1 MTIPRTATP
10 TLTFVDEYC
19 SRYQDLF
26 PDVRSYEQFKLLHV
40 GLLADLPRKSLPA
53 IAKAVGLPDAQAL
66 HHFLTASPW
75 SADALRQQRLALTK
89 QVVGDR
95 PLTVCIDETGDRKK
109 GTTTDYVAR
118 QYLGNVGKIDN
129 GMVSVNLYGVV
140 DNIPL
145 PLTFSVFKPE
155 KRLKPTDTYHSKPQ
169 IAIRLVRDLVAH
181 GFTINVVVADALYGE
196 SGPLV
201 SALDELRLPY
211 VVAIR
216 QNHGMLLPPGQR
228 VRANRW
234 RRFERHFTD
243 GTSEV
248 RWVREWMYGVRRRIR
263 FFELTTDPTTLP
275 LETTQFVMTNVA
287 GNVWATV
294 GNVYGLRTWIEYG
307 FKQAKQALGWADYR
321 LTEYAA
327 IERWWELVMS
337 AYLLVSM
344 HALQWRV
351 AQRDPT
357 RAAPPSPTQHRWWT
371 PGQNWAQVLTNLR
384 LVLHPFVYFCW
395 LLPWMQVLDLSQ
407 LRVGFEPLLAAM
419 NQFHA
424 LLPL

>member
-1 MTIPRTATP
+1 MTSPRPDTATV
-10 TLTFVDEYC
+10 TFIDQYC
-19 SRYQDLF
+19 AQYQNLF
-26 PDVRSYEQFKLLHV
+26 PDVRSFEHFKLLHV

-53 IAKAVGLPDAQAL
+53 IAKAVGQSDPQAL
-66 HHFLTASPW
+66 HHFFTESPW
-75 SADALRQQRLALTK
+75 SVDVLRQRRLALVK

-95 PLTVCIDETGDRKK
+95 PLTLCIDETGDRKK

-129 GMVSVNLYGVV
+129 GMVSVNLYGVI
-140 DNIPL
+140 DNIPV

-169 IAIRLVRDLVAH
+169 LAIALVRELVAH
-181 GFTINVVVADALYGE
+181 GFTIDVVVADSLYGE

-201 SALDELRLPY
+201 SALEELKLPY

-228 VRANRW
+228 VRPNRW

-243 GTSEV
+243 GTSDV
-248 RWVREWMYGVRRRIR
+248 RWMREWIYGVRRRIR

-275 LETTQFVMTNVA
+275 PETTQFVMTNVA
-287 GNVWATV
+287 GNLWATL
-294 GNVYGLRTWIEYG
+294 GDIYGLRTWIEYG

-321 LTEYAA
+321 LTDYAA
-327 IERWWELVMS
+327 IERWWEVVMS
-337 AYLLVSM
+337 AYLLVSL
-344 HALQWRV
+344 HALQWTA
-351 AQRDPT
+351 AQADPC
-357 RAAPPSPTQHRWWT
+357 RAAPTLHVQHPWWT
-371 PGQNWAQVLTNLR
+371 PGQNWVQVLTNLR
-384 LVLHPFVYFCW
+384 LVLHPFVYYCW
-395 LLPWMQVLDLSQ
+395 LLPWIDLLQLSQ
-407 LRVGFEPLLAAM
+407 LQDGFQPLLAAM

-424 LLPL
+424 LLPI